1 MGLSDVRYDGQKKD
15 ISSGMYLAHETRSIK
30 FLNLSTLFSDTGD
43 TVPMSPKTIAAVRA
57 GDETYVRD
65 MKIDV
70 ELAQSSVNDRGNTML
85 HLAAA
90 AGHTSLVCYLLYA
103 YPGLLMKSNLMG
115 EVALHVAAAAGH
127 LDVIEALVSY
137 IKDKITRAVAKK
149 IYFAKNRNE
158 DNALHVALKR
168 KHVKVAS
175 CLVSA
180 EQCLSFVPNKDGF
193 SPLYLAIEAGHADLA
208 KHMWKHSKNG
218 SSSTSG
224 LASKV
229 GGRSIVHGA
238 MIAKRKDLI
247 AAILNEDAS
256 LINLRDEGRTCLSFG
271 ASIGYYEGFY
281 YLLDKAIDSVY
292 VSDDDGSFPIHLA
305 AKYGHVKILKE
316 ILRRCPD
323 ALGLLDI
330 DGQNILHVA
339 AKNGKVEVIKFIL
352 RCYKD
357 ENKEKLINE
366 EDVNGNT
373 PLHLATK
380 YWHPKVVS
388 MLTWDK
394 RVDLKTLN
402 HNGLTAIDVA
412 EENMDSSYTFFQ
424 RLTWMALI
432 SAGAP
437 NGPNLIISTSVTDK
451 PDGGKH
457 KDRVNTLLLVATLVA
472 TMTFTA
478 GFTVPGGYNGSA
490 PNLGMATLA
499 KKIAFQV
506 FLVFD
511 TLAMYCSII
520 TVVALIWA
528 HLGDI
533 SLIKKAFNLALPLL
547 GFALISM
554 AIAFMAGTYGAISHL
569 PLLAY
574 FLLGIGLFFLLALL
588 LVIIPYVSPHYTT
601 KLFLRYIFYC
611 PYFLMLLAAGDNP
624 NNG

>member
-1 MGLSDVRYDGQKKD
+1 MGRSDVRYDGQKKY
-15 ISSGMYLAHETRSIK
+15 ISSRMYLAHETD
-30 FLNLSTLFSDTGD
+30 FLNLPTLFSDIGT

-57 GDETYVRD
+57 GDEIYVRN
-65 MKIDV
+65 MTIDV
-70 ELAQSSVNDRGNTML
+70 ELALSSVNDHGNTML

-90 AGHTSLVCYLLYA
+90 AGHTSLVCYILYA

-115 EVALHVAAAAGH
+115 EVALHVAAGAGH
-127 LDVIEALVSY
+127 LDVVEALVSY
-137 IKDKITRAVAKK
+137 INDKITRAVAKK

-193 SPLYLAIEAGHADLA
+193 SPLYLAIEAGQADLA
-208 KHMWKHSKNG
+208 KHMWKHSNNG
-218 SSSTSG
+218 SSSTYC

-238 MIAKRKDLI
+238 MKAKRKDLI

-271 ASIGYYEGFY
+271 ASIGYYEGVY
-281 YLLDKAIDSVY
+281 YLLDKSIDSVY
-292 VSDDDGSFPIHLA
+292 VSDDDGSFPIHMA
-305 AKYGHVKILKE
+305 AKYGHVKILKA
-316 ILRRCPD
+316 ILKRCPD
-323 ALGLLDI
+323 ALELLDI

-339 AKNGKVEVIKFIL
+339 AKNGKAEVIKFIL

-357 ENKEKLINE
+357 KNKEKLINE

-380 YWHPKVVS
+380 NWHPKVVS
-388 MLTWDK
+388 MLTWDN
-394 RVDLKTLN
+394 RVDLETLN
-402 HNGLTAIDVA
+402 YNGLTAIDVA
-412 EENMDSSYTFFQ
+412 EGNMDSSYTFFQ

-437 NGPNLIISTSVTDK
+437 SGPNPIISTPVTDN

-457 KDRVNTLLLVATLVA
+457 KDRINTLLLVATLVA

-478 GFTVPGGYNGSA
+478 GFTLPGGYNGSA

-499 KKIAFQV
+499 KKTAFQV
-506 FLVFD
+506 FLLFD
-511 TLAMYCSII
+511 TLAMYCSIVA
-520 TVVALIWA
+520 VVALIWA

-533 SLIKKAFNLALPLL
+533 SLIMKAFNLALPLL

-554 AIAFMAGTYGAISHL
+554 SIAFMAGTYASISHL
-569 PLLAY
+569 PFLAY
-574 FLLGIGLFFLLALL
+574 FILGIGLFFLLALL
-588 LVIIPYVSPHYTT
+588 LIIIPYVSPHYTT
-601 KLFLRYIFYC
+601 KLFLRHIFYW
-611 PYFLMLLAAGDNP
+611 PYFLMLLAAGDNR
-624 NNG
+624 NND

>member
-1 MGLSDVRYDGQKKD
+1 MGRSDVRYDGQKKY
-15 ISSGMYLAHETRSIK
+15 ISSRMYLAHETD
-30 FLNLSTLFSDTGD
+30 FLNLPTLFSDTGT

-57 GDETYVRD
+57 GDEIYVRD
-65 MKIDV
+65 MTIDV
-70 ELAQSSVNDRGNTML
+70 ELALSSVNDHGNTML

-90 AGHTSLVCYLLYA
+90 AGHTSLVCYILYA

-115 EVALHVAAAAGH
+115 EVALHVAAGAGH
-127 LDVIEALVSY
+127 LDVVEAL
-137 IKDKITRAVAKK
+137 
-149 IYFAKNRNE
+149 
-158 DNALHVALKR
+158 
-168 KHVKVAS
+168 VAS

-193 SPLYLAIEAGHADLA
+193 SPLYLAIEAGQADLA
-208 KHMWKHSKNG
+208 KHMWKHSNNG
-218 SSSTSG
+218 SSSTYC

-238 MIAKRKDLI
+238 MKAKRKDLI

-256 LINLRDEGRTCLSFG
+256 LINLRYEGRTCLSFG
-271 ASIGYYEGFY
+271 ASIGYYEGVY
-281 YLLDKAIDSVY
+281 YLLDKSIDSVY
-292 VSDDDGSFPIHLA
+292 VSDDDGSFPIHMA
-305 AKYGHVKILKE
+305 AKYGHVKILKA
-316 ILRRCPD
+316 ILKRCPD
-323 ALGLLDI
+323 ALELLDI

-339 AKNGKVEVIKFIL
+339 AKNGKAEVIKFIL

-357 ENKEKLINE
+357 KNKEKLINE

-380 YWHPKVVS
+380 NWHPKVVS
-388 MLTWDK
+388 MLTWDN
-394 RVDLKTLN
+394 RVDLETLN

-412 EENMDSSYTFFQ
+412 EGNMDSSYTFFQFPSVTQQQNKQQAAASNEQDLLMCVYKFDLFGILQ

-437 NGPNLIISTSVTDK
+437 SGPNPIISTPVTDN

-457 KDRVNTLLLVATLVA
+457 KDRINTLLLVATLVA

-478 GFTVPGGYNGSA
+478 GFTLPGGYNGSA

-499 KKIAFQV
+499 KKTAFQV
-506 FLVFD
+506 FLLFD
-511 TLAMYCSII
+511 TLAMYCSIVA
-520 TVVALIWA
+520 VVALIWA

-533 SLIKKAFNLALPLL
+533 SLIMKAFNLALPLL

-554 AIAFMAGTYGAISHL
+554 SIAFMAGTHASISHL
-569 PLLAY
+569 PFLAY
-574 FLLGIGLFFLLALL
+574 FILGIGLFFLLALL
-588 LVIIPYVSPHYTT
+588 LIIIPYVSPHYTT
-601 KLFLRYIFYC
+601 KLFLRHMFYC
-611 PYFLMLLAAGDNP
+611 PYFLMLLAAGDNR
-624 NNG
+624 NND